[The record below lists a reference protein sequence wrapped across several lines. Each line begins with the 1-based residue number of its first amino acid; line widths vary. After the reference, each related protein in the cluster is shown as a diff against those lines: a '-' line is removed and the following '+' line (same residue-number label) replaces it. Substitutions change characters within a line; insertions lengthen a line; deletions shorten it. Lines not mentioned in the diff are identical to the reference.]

1 MEDDVLNR
9 KEAVAGLGII
19 GLLMLTLV
27 GVIVYRIVGAKPA
40 APRSVGETTYA
51 AESLAPG
58 QPVTPEAA
66 AGSVDV
72 PIVEAQAASPIP
84 IAADSDFESVPLT
97 SGSEP
102 APQLPAPTLPPPVE
116 TGPVERPTFVAPGNR
131 APPP

>member
-1 MEDDVLNR
+1 MEDDALNR

-19 GLLMLTLV
+19 GLLMLALV

-40 APRSVGETTYA
+40 APRSVGETTFA

-58 QPVTPEAA
+58 QPVTPEPAA
-66 AGSVDV
+66 ESVDAPV
-72 PIVEAQAASPIP
+72 VEAQAASPIP

-102 APQLPAPTLPPPVE
+102 AAQIPAPTLPPPAE
-116 TGPVERPTFVAPGNR
+116 AEPLERPTFVAPGSR
-131 APPP
+131 ASQP